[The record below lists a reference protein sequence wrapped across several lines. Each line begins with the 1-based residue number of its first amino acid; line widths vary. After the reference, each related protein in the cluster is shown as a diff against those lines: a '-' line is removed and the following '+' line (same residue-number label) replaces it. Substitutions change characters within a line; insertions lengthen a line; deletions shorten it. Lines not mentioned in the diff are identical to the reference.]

1 MFKKPCNAINLSELA
16 KIRWLF
22 CKLGRYIAMTT
33 IIKNARIIDGRDE
46 IIENGDIL
54 FSEEGILSIGKI
66 NADADRVIDGSGK
79 TVLPGFI
86 DCHVHP
92 SGLPVADEMTVSYLT
107 YKGTMDLLSS
117 GITTL
122 RSVGT
127 RFGADVRLRDLI
139 ESGKIDGPRIKA
151 AGEVICITCG
161 HGEEIGIPCDTVG
174 ETLKATRSLCRQ
186 RVDWLKMMP
195 TSGVLGVGP
204 STEIQL
210 SKEQIEA
217 VIAVG
222 RAFATPTCAH
232 LMNYEALKL
241 CVEAGL
247 TCVEHGNDMDEAVA
261 RRMVELGTW
270 YIPTATVTLNE
281 STYIQPTN
289 KREEELVEKAAAAQ
303 VKARNALKIAI
314 REGVKMAVG
323 TDTGCPFTDPA
334 HYAYASEL
342 YLYSISGMDNL
353 EILKAATI
361 RGAELLGID
370 AETGTLEE
378 GKCAD
383 ITVLSGD
390 PLEDIENCKKVDYT
404 FCRGK
409 LLYHKA

>member
-1 MFKKPCNAINLSELA
+1 MKTLIQNA
-16 KIRWLF
+16 K
-22 CKLGRYIAMTT
+22 
-33 IIKNARIIDGRDE
+33 IIDGLGNVL
-46 IIENGDIL
+46 ENGDIL
-54 FSEEGILSIGKI
+54 FDETGILEIGRVS
-66 NADADRVIDGSGK
+66 DTEADRLIDGTGK

-92 SGLPVADEMTVSYLT
+92 AELCAEDEITVAYHT
-107 YKGTMDLLSS
+107 YRGTMALLRS
-117 GITTL
+117 GITSF

-127 RFGADVRLRDLI
+127 KYNADVRLRDMI
-139 ESGKIDGPRIKA
+139 ESGQVSGPRIKA
-151 AGEVICITCG
+151 AGEPICITCG
-161 HGEEIGIPCDTVG
+161 HCEEIGMPCDTVG
-174 ETLKATRSLCRQ
+174 ETLKAARTLCKY

-217 VIAVG
+217 VISVG

-232 LMNYEALKL
+232 LMNYEALKF
-241 CVEAGL
+241 CVDAGL
-247 TCVEHGNDMDEAVA
+247 TCVEHGYDMDETVA

-270 YIPTATVTLNE
+270 YIPTMAVTLQE
-281 STYIQPTN
+281 STFIKPVN

-303 VKARNALKIAI
+303 IKVRNAVKIAV

-323 TDTGCPFTDPA
+323 TDTGCPFTDPE
-334 HYAYASEL
+334 HFAYATEL
-342 YLYSISGMDNL
+342 SLYSISGMKSM

-361 RGAELLGID
+361 RGAELLGI
-370 AETGTLEE
+370 AEETGSLET

-390 PLEDIENCKKVDYT
+390 PLADIKVCRNVDYT

-409 LLYHKA
+409 LLYHRA

>member
-1 MFKKPCNAINLSELA
+1 MKTLIRNA
-16 KIRWLF
+16 KIIDS
-22 CKLGRYIAMTT
+22 LG
-33 IIKNARIIDGRDE
+33 NV
-46 IIENGDIL
+46 IEDGDIL
-54 FSEEGILSIGKI
+54 FDETGILEIGRI
-66 NADADRVIDGSGK
+66 NEESTADRIIDGSGK

-92 SGLPVADEMTVSYLT
+92 AELCAEDEITVAYHA
-107 YKGTMDLLSS
+107 YRGTMALTRS

-127 RFGADVRLRDLI
+127 KYNADVRLRDMI
-139 ESGKIDGPRIKA
+139 ESGQADGPRIKA
-151 AGEVICITCG
+151 AGEPICITCG
-161 HGEEIGIPCDTVG
+161 HCEEIGMPCDTVG
-174 ETLKATRSLCRQ
+174 ETLKAARTLCRK

-195 TSGVLGVGP
+195 TAGVLGVGP

-217 VIAVG
+217 VISVG

-232 LMNYEALKL
+232 LMNYEALEF

-247 TCVEHGNDMDEAVA
+247 TCVEHGYDMDERIA

-281 STYIQPTN
+281 STYIKPTN
-289 KREEELVEKAAAAQ
+289 KHEEELVEKAAAAQ
-303 VKARNALKIAI
+303 QKVRNALKIAI

-323 TDTGCPFTDPA
+323 TDTGCPFTDPE
-334 HYAYASEL
+334 HYAYATEL
-342 YLYSISGMDNL
+342 YLYNISGMEPMD
-353 EILKAATI
+353 ILKAATI

-370 AETGTLEE
+370 SETGTLEV

-383 ITVLSGD
+383 IVVLDGD
-390 PLEDIENCKKVDYT
+390 PLADVGACRNVRYT

-409 LLYHKA
+409 LLYHNA

>member
-1 MFKKPCNAINLSELA
+1 MKAYMQKEGTE
-16 KIRWLF
+16 R
-22 CKLGRYIAMTT
+22 MTT
-33 IIKNARIIDGRDE
+33 LIRNARIINGLGD
-46 IIENGDIL
+46 IAENESIL
-54 FSEEGILSIGKI
+54 FSEDGILQVGGSVRDT
-66 NADADRVIDGSGK
+66 DAVRVIDGTGM

-92 SGLPVADEMTVSYLT
+92 AALCAEDEITVAYLT
-107 YKGTMDLLSS
+107 YRDTMDLLSS

-127 RFGADVRLRDLI
+127 KYNADVRLRDMI
-139 ESGKIDGPRIKA
+139 ESGQVDGPRIKA
-151 AGEVICITCG
+151 AGQPICITCG
-161 HGEEIGIPCDTVG
+161 HCEEIGIPCDTVG
-174 ETLKATRSLCRQ
+174 ETLKAARTLCRD

-195 TSGVLGVGP
+195 TAGVLGVGP

-217 VIAVG
+217 VISVG

-232 LMNYEALKL
+232 LMNYEALKF

-247 TCVEHGNDMDEAVA
+247 TCVEHGYDIDEEIAK
-261 RRMVELGTW
+261 RMVELGTW
-270 YIPTATVTLNE
+270 YIPTIAVTLQE
-281 STYIQPTN
+281 STFIKPTN

-303 VKARNALKIAI
+303 QRVRNAAKIAI
-314 REGVKMAVG
+314 RTGVKMAVG

-334 HYAYASEL
+334 HYAYGTEL
-342 YLYSISGMDNL
+342 YLYSISGMAPMD
-353 EILKAATI
+353 ILKAATI
-361 RGAELLGID
+361 RGAELLGVD
-370 AETGTLEE
+370 GETGSLEC

-383 ITVLSGD
+383 ITVIEGD
-390 PLEDIENCKKVDYT
+390 PLSDIENCKKVKYT